1 MGTRQYGDDDSLAK
15 RQSKMVKVISTTS
28 AKLGVRIG
36 GMQVVS
42 YALYINLVKPDIS
55 VIVIMYAL
63 GFYKEKKYKLRK
75 QMYTS

>member
-42 YALYINLVKPDIS
+42 YAFYINLVKLYIIICNT
-55 VIVIMYAL
+55 VVIMYAL
-63 GFYKEKKYKLRK
+63 GFYKEKN
-75 QMYTS
+75 TN